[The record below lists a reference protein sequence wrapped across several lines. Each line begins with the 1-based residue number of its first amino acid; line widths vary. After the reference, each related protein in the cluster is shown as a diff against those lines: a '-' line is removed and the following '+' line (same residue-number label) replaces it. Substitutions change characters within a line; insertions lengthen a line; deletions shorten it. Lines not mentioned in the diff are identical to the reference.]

1 MMRKTI
7 VALILAIATIVG
19 VNAQTR
25 LTGRIVSIEQQA
37 IEGATITL
45 ANQGISTT
53 TNNEGKFSLT
63 YLEAID
69 EEVIIEA
76 YGYLS
81 DILLVQLIDNQ
92 TTELGDIILQTDM
105 MVEMKEEVVLNLS
118 EMDLNDDEGK
128 SQSMASASSASQDV
142 FNSTISYA
150 WSNARYRGR
159 GYEQIYEIV
168 ELNTSW
174 LALEAEAID

>member
-92 TTELGDIILQTDM
+92 TT
-105 MVEMKEEVVLNLS
+105 
-118 EMDLNDDEGK
+118 
-128 SQSMASASSASQDV
+128 
-142 FNSTISYA
+142 
-150 WSNARYRGR
+150 
-159 GYEQIYEIV
+159 
-168 ELNTSW
+168 
-174 LALEAEAID
+174 

>member
-92 TTELGDIILQTDM
+92 LTELGDIILQTDM

-128 SQSMASASSASQDV
+128 S
-142 FNSTISYA
+142 
-150 WSNARYRGR
+150 
-159 GYEQIYEIV
+159 
-168 ELNTSW
+168 
-174 LALEAEAID
+174 